1 MNRLQFL
8 KKSGRTALGA
18 LVAMIGL
25 SGAMT
30 LTSCTNENPPKKVI
44 GLQLYSVRDSI
55 YNDVT
60 TTLEEVAKMGYAT
73 LETAGYNDGKLYGIE
88 PQEFKEK
95 CESLGMKVTGAHL
108 GHSYQAENDSAI
120 MQWWEQAIE
129 TQRVAG
135 CKYVVQASFPI
146 GETKDDIITYADYFN
161 RVGEMANEKGMMFG
175 LHNHMGEF
183 KIIDNQH
190 VFDIL
195 IENTKPEN
203 VFFELD
209 VYWAK
214 KAGMDPVELLKK
226 YPDRIKVL
234 HVKDESIIG
243 ETGEIDF
250 EGIFNQFYAN
260 GYQDFYVE
268 VERYTMPPFNCVERS
283 YDYLE
288 VSNFVK

>member
-1 MNRLQFL
+1 MNRLQFIR
-8 KKSGRTALGA
+8 KSGRTALGA
-18 LVAMIGL
+18 LVAMVGL

-30 LTSCTNENPPKKVI
+30 LTSCGNENPPRKVI

-60 TTLEEVAKMGYAT
+60 ATLEEVAKMGYTT
-73 LETAGYNDGKLYGIE
+73 LETAGYSDGKLYGIE

-108 GHSYQAENDSAI
+108 GHSYEAENDSAI
-120 MQWWEQAIE
+120 MQWWEKALE

-146 GETKDDIITYADYFN
+146 GETKDDILTYCDYFN
-161 RVGEMANEKGMMFG
+161 RVGEMAKAKGMMFG
-175 LHNHMGEF
+175 LHNHTNEF
-183 KIIDNQH
+183 KLIENQR

-195 IENTKPEN
+195 IENTNPEN

-209 VYWAK
+209 VYWAQ
-214 KAGMDPVELLKK
+214 KAGVDPVGLLKK
-226 YPDRIKVL
+226 YPERIKVL

-243 ETGEIDF
+243 DTGEIDF
-250 EGIFNQFYAN
+250 ESIFNQFYAN
-260 GYQDFYVE
+260 GYQDYYVE

-283 YDYLE
+283 LNYLE